1 MMSENMINPYISN
14 GNWYKG
20 NLHLH
25 TDQSDGELSVKE
37 AIDGY
42 VEDGYDFL
50 AITDHDYIAIAE
62 EFIKI
67 PDKFIIIPG
76 YEFSKREHMVCIN
89 TLSVTDSDHQTVVN
103 EANKSGGM
111 CIFSHPNWLS
121 EDYWSVERMASMTG
135 VLGMEIYNH
144 HIAHLE
150 GSPAAFKE
158 WDELLSKGH
167 RLWGFAADDTHR
179 KIDLGKAWIMVKTT
193 GLNKDSLL
201 MALRKGSFYASTG
214 PSFEKLELNSSGI
227 TVSGSKPGVFEF
239 IGENGKLL
247 DRRQNCPTAVYMPDK
262 SSAYVRIQY
271 EVENLGVAWSQ
282 PFFIN
287 G

>member
-1 MMSENMINPYISN
+1 MSVNIINPYILD

-42 VEDGYDFL
+42 VENGYDFL
-50 AITDHDYIAIAE
+50 AITDHDYVAIAE
-62 EFIKI
+62 KFTKI
-67 PDKFIIIPG
+67 PSKFIIIPG

-89 TLSVTDSDHQTVVN
+89 TLSVTDSAHQTVVN
-103 EANKSGGM
+103 EVNKSGGI

-121 EDYWSVERMASMTG
+121 EDYWPVERMASITG

-150 GSPAAFKE
+150 GSPVALKE

-179 KIDLGKAWIMVKTT
+179 KIDLGKAWIMVRATA
-193 GLNKDSLL
+193 LNKDSLL
-201 MALRKGSFYASTG
+201 IALRKGSFYASTG

-227 TVSGSKPGVFEF
+227 IVSGSKPGVFEF

-247 DRRQNCPTAVYMPDK
+247 DKKENCSTAVYMPDE
-262 SSAYVRIQY
+262 SSVYVRIEY